1 LADYYDLTRRSR
13 GLLAEDIENH
23 DRIRRDVVNDSPGLA
38 MIADSQLVALATDC
52 GHWSRMGQ
60 TQSLPLLEPPE
71 EQASFQA
78 GAIAE
83 RRGFYFAL

>member
-1 LADYYDLTRRSR
+1 
-13 GLLAEDIENH
+13 
-23 DRIRRDVVNDSPGLA
+23 

>member
-1 LADYYDLTRRSR
+1 LADFYDLDRRSL
-13 GLLAEDIENH
+13 GLLAEDVENN
-23 DRIRRDVVNDSPGLA
+23 DRIRRDVIDDSPRLVT
-38 MIADSQLVALATDC
+38 IADSQFVALSTDC